1 MGKHLEPKSPPPGS
15 APPAPPP
22 EGNETTALLG
32 PVSYGSYQQEDE
44 STNNLRLHMQGRSGY
59 LNAPTISHYNNSNH
73 ESTNSHSSVYSSFGD
88 VNVRP
93 NTGEDNWYD
102 GEILGLALHEIMKSL
117 QWSNI
122 LSCAAVIV
130 LEVLVAIFRIFAPAR
145 FVMGC
150 YLAFFASLLL
160 RVEVAQIIQ
169 QHRKQQQQQ
178 QPMDSNNGTAG
189 NGASQRA
196 RWILDTASSGLA
208 SSTRLPEVHAPVL
221 RDNFGLLFHPS
232 GKACMLFLMASM
244 CVGQHHN
251 LFELVLGSVFAMNAL
266 VTCYLLWQY
275 PGYRRQEDIP
285 VPMLPPSPGSTRGKI
300 RPSATWSYYENQ
312 ASSVWQVA
320 TTIAEGSSYL
330 TSTGTG
336 KEYD

>member
-15 APPAPPP
+15 APPVPPV

-44 STNNLRLHMQGRSGY
+44 STNNLRLHMQGQGRSPGY
-59 LNAPTISHYNNSNH
+59 APTISHYNEN
-73 ESTNSHSSVYSSFGD
+73 SVYASFGD
-88 VNVRP
+88 INMRP

-130 LEVLVAIFRIFAPAR
+130 LEVLVAIFRIFSPDR

-169 QHRKQQQQQ
+169 QHRKQQQI
-178 QPMDSNNGTAG
+178 MMESNGTVETNGHQA
-189 NGASQRA
+189 GAS
-196 RWILDTASSGLA
+196 WIADAAASGLA
-208 SSTRLPEVHAPVL
+208 SSTRLPEVHAPFL

-232 GKACMLFLMASM
+232 GKAFMLFLMASM
-244 CVGQHHN
+244 CVGQN
-251 LFELVLGSVFAMNAL
+251 NNIFELVLGSVFAINAL
-266 VTCYLLWQY
+266 FTCYLMCQY

-285 VPMLPPSPGSTRGKI
+285 VPMLPPSPGSTRGKV
-300 RPSATWSYYENQ
+300 RQSATWSYYENQ

-330 TSTGTG
+330 TSTGFG
-336 KEYD
+336 KDRAGSSFP